1 MDVLLSKVTQQAMN
15 YAIRSG
21 IVITSSYAMKQC
33 SRLIRSV
40 DNSVEKQELAALQ
53 LRLEGKIRIIS
64 PAIDMIELISARG
77 NTSLESAVTLTKAL
91 RWDIQSLG
99 VRLAK
104 AAGEEELQ
112 RRGSSRAKPKAENE
126 LEVKAIISDIK
137 KLLARIEDAVPLI
150 NLAITTSGANLSSSL
165 PSTVSPSR
173 LLQAST
179 FLTAGDTQYSMNPAG
194 AQQIGPA
201 FTLSMYM
208 LFGGHIRPQDE
219 EGIRETTW
227 KEVMHKARV
236 KLMRVPLDRIWDF
249 PSSSNQPAGAH
260 ANGSIPALEGKSYE
274 FAYQLLIIEDLDD
287 DRVHT
292 FEEGD
297 LQPGPFENVAKAGI
311 REVVPIHE
319 ISKIFYADTGKILNI
334 GTEGEANSPILLL
347 KRDVNAVP
355 PRRMMERQTTEQW
368 YEDYEDEPQA
378 PQKEDATVVAP
389 TEDEQ
394 SEIDAQLFRE
404 SSRGPEPP
412 TKENPEQND
421 EIPQPW
427 RLPPNLDPE
436 WIAFEVYV
444 EEPDSDEEDEAPE
457 EVSTPSQPV
466 SSPADGRSNSLDPR
480 LTAGLSNLNLRTP
493 SPSPGNFSSPPGTAL
508 QPRPSYSSP
517 APTYSTPQPASLPP
531 IRTSLSLLEMLVR
544 LTALQ
549 QFQQSSHLSIPDEL
563 LTFFLSES
571 ASTVGAGG
579 DSDLRRRVRRD
590 AVRRVGFDPYDE
602 SPIKR
607 RGEEYLERHQHDG
620 EEDSQYHPQDYDSD
634 PRYYRDS
641 SPSNPS
647 SSLAYLERAGAARA
661 GLASSSSPLRGYSGT
676 NPTSPLPGNRDV
688 PVQSRETSA
697 QPSPLLRKATSGVGE
712 RRRARQGGGTPDGGR
727 E

>member
-1 MDVLLSKVTQQAMN
+1 
-15 YAIRSG
+15 
-21 IVITSSYAMKQC
+21 
-33 SRLIRSV
+33 
-40 DNSVEKQELAALQ
+40 
-53 LRLEGKIRIIS
+53 
-64 PAIDMIELISARG
+64 MIELISARG

-112 RRGSSRAKPKAENE
+112 RRGSSRAKPRVENQ

-150 NLAITTSGANLSSSL
+150 NLAITTSGASLSSSL
-165 PSTVSPSR
+165 PSSVSPSR

-179 FLTAGDTQYSMNPAG
+179 FLTAGDTQYSMNPARS
-194 AQQIGPA
+194 QQIGPA

-227 KEVMHKARV
+227 KEVIHKARV
-236 KLMRVPLDRIWDF
+236 KLMRVPLDCIWDF
-249 PSSSNQPAGAH
+249 PSSSQSTTSH
-260 ANGSIPALEGKSYE
+260 ANGNIRALEGKSYE

-292 FEEGD
+292 FEEGE
-297 LQPGPFENVAKAGI
+297 LQPGPFEDVARAGT

-334 GTEGEANSPILLL
+334 GTDGETNSPILLL

-355 PRRMMERQTTEQW
+355 PRRMMERQTTEQL
-368 YEDYEDEPQA
+368 YEEYDDGPQPA
-378 PQKEDATVVAP
+378 QEEAVAAN
-389 TEDEQ
+389 TTKQDEQ
-394 SEIDAQLFRE
+394 TEIDAQLFRE
-404 SSRGPEPP
+404 SSRGPEP
-412 TKENPEQND
+412 TRQEEAEHDNEV
-421 EIPQPW
+421 PQPW

-436 WIAFEVYV
+436 WIAFEVYT
-444 EEPDSDEEDEAPE
+444 EESDSEDED
-457 EVSTPSQPV
+457 EVTEDTHIPPPPLS
-466 SSPADGRSNSLDPR
+466 SSPSGGRSSSLDPN
-480 LTAGLSNLNLRTP
+480 LTTGLSHLNLRTP
-493 SPSPGNFSSPPGTAL
+493 SPGPGNVS
-508 QPRPSYSSP
+508 SSP
-517 APTYSTPQPASLPP
+517 APGTVLQTRPSHPSPGPTYSSFQPSTGLPP

-571 ASTVGAGG
+571 ASTVGAG
-579 DSDLRRRVRRD
+579 SDAEMRRRVRRD
-590 AVRRVGFDPYDE
+590 AIRRVGFDPYDE

-607 RGEEYLERHQHDG
+607 RGEEYLEREMHQHGEPFEYGYEGDEERGSRQGSPYTQIQDG
-620 EEDSQYHPQDYDSD
+620 DYYDSD
-634 PRYYRDS
+634 SRYYRGP
-641 SPSNPS
+641 SPHSPS
-647 SSLAYLERAGAARA
+647 SSASHERAGSTRA
-661 GLASSSSPLRGYSGT
+661 GVVGSSSPLRSYST
-676 NPTSPLPGNRDV
+676 HLTSPPPPHRDV

-697 QPSPLLRKATSGVGE
+697 QPSPLLRKATTGVGE
-712 RRRARQGGGTPDGGR
+712 RRRVG
-727 E
+727 

>member
-1 MDVLLSKVTQQAMN
+1 
-15 YAIRSG
+15 
-21 IVITSSYAMKQC
+21 
-33 SRLIRSV
+33 
-40 DNSVEKQELAALQ
+40 
-53 LRLEGKIRIIS
+53 
-64 PAIDMIELISARG
+64 MIELISARG
-77 NTSLESAVTLTKAL
+77 NTSLESAVSLTKSL

-126 LEVKAIISDIK
+126 FELRLIISDIK

-179 FLTAGDTQYSMNPAG
+179 FLTAGDTQYSMLPTS
-194 AQQIGPA
+194 AQQVGPT
-201 FTLSMYM
+201 FTLSLYM
-208 LFGGHIRPQDE
+208 LFGSNIRPEDE
-219 EGIRETTW
+219 EGIRHTTW

-249 PSSSNQPAGAH
+249 PSSASNQSNSSH
-260 ANGSIPALEGKSYE
+260 ANGSIPAAEGKSYE
-274 FAYQLLIIEDLDD
+274 FAYQLLIIEDMDD

-292 FEEGD
+292 FEEGE
-297 LQPGPFENVAKAGI
+297 LQPGPFEDVARAGI
-311 REVVPIHE
+311 REVIPIHE

-334 GTEGEANSPILLL
+334 GTEGETNNPILLL

-355 PRRMMERQTTEQW
+355 PRRMMERQTTEW
-368 YEDYEDEPQA
+368 YDEYEDEPQA
-378 PQKEDATVVAP
+378 TQEESQAVQEENTSAGAP

-394 SEIDAQLFRE
+394 SELDAQLLRE
-404 SSRGPEPP
+404 SSRAPNPEP
-412 TKENPEQND
+412 EPEPESD
-421 EIPQPW
+421 HGDGEPQPW

-436 WIAFEVYV
+436 WMALEVYV
-444 EEPDSDEEDEAPE
+444 EEPDSDDDDDEPSEESSRP
-457 EVSTPSQPV
+457 PSQRP
-466 SSPADGRSNSLDPR
+466 SSTSRSGSLDPR
-480 LTAGLSNLNLRTP
+480 LTTGLSKLNLRTP
-493 SPSPGNFSSPPGTAL
+493 SPAPTGHLSSPPPPNTAL
-508 QPRPSYSSP
+508 QKPPSSSP
-517 APTYSTPQPASLPP
+517 SRAPTPTTHHSPPP

-571 ASTVGAGG
+571 ASTVGAGA

-607 RGEEYLERHQHDG
+607 RGEEYLEREMHHHEDY
-620 EEDSQYHPQDYDSD
+620 EEDGQQSSSLPYV
-634 PRYYRDS
+634 RDS
-641 SPSNPS
+641 SP
-647 SSLAYLERAGAARA
+647 LAYLERGSAVG
-661 GLASSSSPLRGYSGT
+661 SSSPLRGYGPNS
-676 NPTSPLPGNRDV
+676 SPMPPHHRDV
-688 PVQSRETSA
+688 PVQSRETSVSVGEA
-697 QPSPLLRKATSGVGE
+697 SSPSPLLRKAT
-712 RRRARQGGGTPDGGR
+712 RPGGGGGGGGFGR
-727 E
+727 R